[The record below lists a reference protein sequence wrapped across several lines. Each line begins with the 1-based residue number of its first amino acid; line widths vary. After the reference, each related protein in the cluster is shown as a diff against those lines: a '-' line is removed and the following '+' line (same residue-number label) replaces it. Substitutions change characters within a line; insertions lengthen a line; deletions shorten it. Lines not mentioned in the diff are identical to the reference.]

1 MSKVELLSITVRLR
15 EGFLCQ
21 AASVLIADANGG
33 HHDLIANTRSGQI
46 YAAEMFG
53 IMPGMKAL
61 ISAVIAVILAIPVE
75 WRGRYG
81 VPAQPE
87 AETDLIEVSGGS
99 VATEKKGES
108 G

>member
-33 HHDLIANTRSGQI
+33 HHDLIANTRNGQI

-53 IMPGMKAL
+53 IMPGMKAQ
-61 ISAVIAVILAIPVE
+61 ISAVIAGA
-75 WRGRYG
+75 R
-81 VPAQPE
+81 AQWMIE
-87 AETDLIEVSGGS
+87 GGGETSDR
-99 VATEKKGES
+99 TEP
-108 G
+108 